1 MTSPTCAVQSFQHTH
16 PTTADTHFGCRFL
29 RGFAEVVLTLSGLA
43 AALGPFVLFGGEPS
57 IGAAIFGAAVGVT
70 LLAGILWMLTE
81 VCQTVGNISQVLEDD
96 ICEALEAGLTVG
108 FVTRNSQL
116 LASVGSAREAR

>member
-1 MTSPTCAVQSFQHTH
+1 MKSPTCAVQSFQRTH

-43 AALGPFVLFGGEPS
+43 AASGVFVLFGEPA
-57 IGAAIFGAAVGVT
+57 IGSAIFGAAVGVT
-70 LLAGILWMLTE
+70 LLAGILWMLTQ

-116 LASVGSAREAR
+116 LASSVGSAREAR